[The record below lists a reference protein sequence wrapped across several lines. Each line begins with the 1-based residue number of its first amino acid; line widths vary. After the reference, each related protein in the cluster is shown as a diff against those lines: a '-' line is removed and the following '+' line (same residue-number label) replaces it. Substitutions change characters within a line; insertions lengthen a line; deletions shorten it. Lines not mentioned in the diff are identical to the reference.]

1 MTTGPGRPSP
11 ARVARLAVSLSS
23 GVLFA
28 VLAGA
33 VLAKH
38 GAPIG
43 LDLPLHRWALRNRQ
57 AVGVSAAVA
66 LTTTGT
72 GVPAYL
78 LAALAGAAGRSGRAA
93 RWRGAA
99 LAAVALAAGQVIR
112 VALVVGVDRPR
123 PPAADWAYHAG
134 GAAFPSGHT
143 TTSALVAVIV
153 CLAVRRGTVRPRPRA
168 GWCAVAL
175 LWAAGVGGTR
185 IYLGMHWPTDVLAG
199 WLLAGCLA
207 LAALALPRE
216 G

>member
-1 MTTGPGRPSP
+1 MY
-11 ARVARLAVSLSS
+11 AQMNVAHASAQHPV
-23 GVLFA
+23 
-28 VLAGA
+28 
-33 VLAKH
+33 
-38 GAPIG
+38 
-43 LDLPLHRWALRNRQ
+43 
-57 AVGVSAAVA
+57 VG
-66 LTTTGT
+66 
-72 GVPAYL
+72 
-78 LAALAGAAGRSGRAA
+78 AA

-112 VALVVGVDRPR
+112 VALVVWVDRPR
-123 PPAADWAYHAG
+123 PPAADWAYRAG

-143 TTSALVAVIV
+143 TTSALVAAIV
-153 CLAVRRGTVRPRPRA
+153 CLAVRRVTDRPRLRA

-216 G
+216 GWAERTSTLRPAPVVRNRR